1 MNDSQLKKIHAL
13 AQTFLQEN
21 HVSLFLFTF
30 LSEIMS
36 DKIKKKKREVKKE
49 QNAQYYTETEQ
60 LDLISMIMVS
70 NLIQNL
76 ELRHPF

>member
-60 LDLISMIMVS
+60 LDLISMIMV
-70 NLIQNL
+70 
-76 ELRHPF
+76 

>member
-36 DKIKKKKREVKKE
+36 DKIKKKKGRLKRNKMLNIT
-49 QNAQYYTETEQ
+49 QK
-60 LDLISMIMVS
+60 LSS
-70 NLIQNL
+70 
-76 ELRHPF
+76 